1 MSGEEFYKVEL
12 PFLEKLQSNG
22 WSYKD
27 GRELAPDHLN
37 VRSSLKEVVL
47 IPNLEQAI
55 KRINP
60 WISDENLR
68 KIIRDITMIQKS
80 TLMEAN
86 QWFWERLTQ
95 YFSVEQDLGK
105 GRRGQT
111 IKLIDFD
118 KIQNNEFLCINQFKI
133 EGPTQNIIPDIIL
146 FVNGLPLGV
155 IECKSPYITDPMEAG
170 INQLLRYANLRK
182 KEYNEGCQKL
192 FYYNQVMI
200 STHRDGA
207 RVGTISSPYEYY
219 LEWKDSFPKEKSELG
234 ENPDSQQIL
243 IEGLLKPKQ
252 F

>member
-111 IKLIDFD
+111 VKLIDFD
-118 KIQNNEFLCINQFKI
+118 KIQNNEFL
-133 EGPTQNIIPDIIL
+133 
-146 FVNGLPLGV
+146 
-155 IECKSPYITDPMEAG
+155 
-170 INQLLRYANLRK
+170 
-182 KEYNEGCQKL
+182 
-192 FYYNQVMI
+192 
-200 STHRDGA
+200 
-207 RVGTISSPYEYY
+207 
-219 LEWKDSFPKEKSELG
+219 
-234 ENPDSQQIL
+234 
-243 IEGLLKPKQ
+243 
-252 F
+252 